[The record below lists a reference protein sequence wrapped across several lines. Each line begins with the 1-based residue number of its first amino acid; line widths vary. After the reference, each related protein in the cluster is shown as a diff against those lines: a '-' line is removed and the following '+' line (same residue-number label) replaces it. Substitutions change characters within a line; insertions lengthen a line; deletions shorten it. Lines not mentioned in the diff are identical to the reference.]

1 MTATTTDT
9 AIHTEGLTKIYGEL
23 RALDG
28 MTMHVPSG
36 SVYGFLG
43 RNGAGKTTTIRLLL
57 GLARPTAG
65 SARVLGREIGTQQL
79 EILERTAFV
88 PERKVLY
95 DHLTPHELVHFTSG
109 FYPRWSHEAVEKYAR
124 ILEIPMKQ
132 KFGKLSHGNRTK
144 VCILLALGQ
153 NADLLI
159 LDEPT
164 LGLDPVIID
173 DVLRVLLEEQA
184 SQGRTVFFSS
194 HQLAEVELIADWIG
208 ILDQGKL
215 LFEARL
221 EDIRSQYRVVVA
233 GGNGLPAATSAQVI
247 SVSRS
252 GAFTRYVVSSGA
264 EAFAAG
270 LRQHGAAS
278 VEVFPLNLREFF
290 LEIVRKEELCTTGES
305 GAKTEYAS
313 SRS

>member
-1 MTATTTDT
+1 
-9 AIHTEGLTKIYGEL
+9 
-23 RALDG
+23 
-28 MTMHVPSG
+28 
-36 SVYGFLG
+36 
-43 RNGAGKTTTIRLLL
+43 LLL

-65 SARVLGREIGTQQL
+65 SAYVLGREIGTQQL

-95 DHLTPHELVHFTSG
+95 DHLAPHELVHFTSG

-124 ILEIPMKQ
+124 ILDIPMKQ
-132 KFGKLSHGNRTK
+132 KFGKLSQGNRTK

-164 LGLDPVIID
+164 IGLDPVITD
-173 DVLRVLLEEQA
+173 NVLRVLLEEQA

-194 HQLAEVELIADWIG
+194 HQLAEVEQIADWIG

-215 LFEARL
+215 LLEARL
-221 EDIRSQYRVVVA
+221 EDVRSQYRVVVA
-233 GGNGLPAATSAQVI
+233 GGHGLQAATSAQVL
-247 SVSRS
+247 SMSRS
-252 GAFTRYVVSSGA
+252 GAFTRYVVSRGA

-270 LRQHGAAS
+270 LRQQGAVS
-278 VEVFPLNLREFF
+278 VEIFPLNLREFF
-290 LEIVRKEELCTTGES
+290 LEIVRKEESCTTGDS
-305 GAKTEYAS
+305 GEKPEYAS

>member
-1 MTATTTDT
+1 MA
-9 AIHTEGLTKIYGEL
+9 
-23 RALDG
+23 
-28 MTMHVPSG
+28 
-36 SVYGFLG
+36 
-43 RNGAGKTTTIRLLL
+43 
-57 GLARPTAG
+57 
-65 SARVLGREIGTQQL
+65 
-79 EILERTAFV
+79 RTARDSRANRLCTQ
-88 PERKVLY
+88 RKVLY

-109 FYPRWSHEAVEKYAR
+109 FYPRWSPEAVEKYAR
-124 ILEIPMKQ
+124 LLDIPMKQ

-164 LGLDPVIID
+164 LGLDPVMID
-173 DVLRVLLEEQA
+173 NVLRALLEEQA
-184 SQGRTVFFSS
+184 SQDRTVFFSS
-194 HQLAEVELIADWIG
+194 HQLADVEQIADWIG

-221 EDIRSQYRVVVA
+221 DDVRSEYRVVIA
-233 GGNGLPAATSAQVI
+233 GGNGLPEATSAQVL

-252 GAFTRYVVSSGA
+252 GAFARYVVSSGA

-270 LRQHGAAS
+270 LRRQGAVS

-290 LEIVRKEELCTTGES
+290 LEIVRTEELCTTGES
-305 GAKTEYAS
+305 GEKTECAS
-313 SRS
+313 SSS